1 MKKSLLILIF
11 SNLFL
16 LLIPIAMADAVT
28 ITVNVED
35 YVGQIAFNALT
46 LGVGGILIGGGTILW
61 LMRGFMFEGEGTVD
75 WMKLAIAGVVGVS
88 FVAASWGYLVTL

>member
-1 MKKSLLILIF
+1 MKKSLLIPIF
-11 SNLFL
+11 INLFL

-28 ITVNVED
+28 ITVDVES

-61 LMRGFMFEGEGTVD
+61 LMRGFMFEGGGTD
-75 WMKLAIAGVVGVS
+75 WMKLAVAGVVGLS
-88 FVAASWGYLVTL
+88 FVAASWSYLVAL